1 MATVRTLSS
10 WQYRFGMQAMWIT
23 QTALA
28 TDQIQ
33 NTVNTGAGSMPEAT
47 CSSTVLSP
55 VLSSGGSIEPP
66 HDPECLPACYGR
78 IDQSLGERVY
88 LGASK
93 KYAGFAGLRR

>member
-1 MATVRTLSS
+1 
-10 WQYRFGMQAMWIT
+10 
-23 QTALA
+23 
-28 TDQIQ
+28 
-33 NTVNTGAGSMPEAT
+33 MPEVT

-66 HDPECLPACYGR
+66 HDPECLPARDGR

-93 KYAGFAGLRR
+93 KYAGFAGCVEEASSVNQRIKKVLSPSG